1 MIGKRFTTCF
11 WMCMAMFVL
20 FVGAGAAQ
28 RATGGTRALIVSGIA
43 KDPGERAAEDRVVN
57 ELRAYLL
64 DRAGVE
70 PNRLVV
76 LVPEDSSCRDS
87 AGQSTA
93 DNISHAMDAL
103 AAAAPHDRFVFYYI
117 GQANAVAGKLRLNL
131 PGPDVTHEDL
141 ATWLAGVKA
150 GEQLVVLDCPCAA
163 VAAKLLS
170 GSSRVTVCASTE
182 KQAYGTRFGV
192 HFVPA
197 LTRMENDSNHD
208 GRISL
213 LEAFAATAREI
224 EQWYA
229 QRQLLPTETP
239 CLEDDG
245 DGVPSERPWR
255 YEINGGDGRRAAGWF
270 LKPFA
275 GGDNG

>member
-1 MIGKRFTTCF
+1 MIGRPLTIRS
-11 WMCMAMFVL
+11 WVYMAMFL
-20 FVGAGAAQ
+20 LLTWAGAAQ

-64 DRAGVE
+64 DKAGVE

-76 LVPEDSSCRDS
+76 LVPEDSSCRDA

-93 DNISHAMDAL
+93 DNIGHAMKAL
-103 AAAAPHDRFVFYYI
+103 AAAAPQDRFLFYYI
-117 GQANAVAGKLRLNL
+117 GQANAVAGKLRFNL
-131 PGPDVTHEDL
+131 PGPDVTDEDL
-141 ATWLAGVKA
+141 AAWLAGVKA
-150 GEQLVVLDCPCAA
+150 GAQLVVLDCPCAA
-163 VAAKLLS
+163 VAAKILS
-170 GSSRVTVCASTE
+170 GPSRVIVCASTE
-182 KQAYGTRFGV
+182 KQAYSTRFGV

-197 LTRMENDSNHD
+197 LARTEADSNHD

-213 LEAFAATAREI
+213 LEAFAEAAREI

-255 YEINGGDGRRAAGWF
+255 YETNGGDGRRAAGWF
-270 LKPFA
+270 LTPLA
-275 GGDNG
+275 GDDNG

>member
-1 MIGKRFTTCF
+1 MIAKPFITCF
-11 WMCMAMFVL
+11 WTCMAMFLL

-28 RATGGTRALIVSGIA
+28 CARGDTCALIVSGIA

-93 DNISHAMDAL
+93 DNISHAMEAL
-103 AAAAPHDRFVFYYI
+103 AAAAPQDRFVFYYI
-117 GQANAVAGKLRLNL
+117 GQANAVAGKLRFNL
-131 PGPDVTHEDL
+131 PGPDGTHEDL
-141 ATWLAGVKA
+141 GAWLADVKA
-150 GEQLVVLDCPCAA
+150 GEKLVVLDCPCAA
-163 VAAKLLS
+163 VAAKPLS
-170 GSSRVTVCASTE
+170 GPNRVIVCASTE

-197 LTRMENDSNHD
+197 LARTENDSNHD

-213 LEAFAATAREI
+213 LEAFAATARGI

-229 QRQLLPTETP
+229 QRQLLPTESP

-270 LKPFA
+270 LTPLP

>member
-1 MIGKRFTTCF
+1 MIVKPFTTCF
-11 WMCMAMFVL
+11 WMCMAMFIPL
-20 FVGAGAAQ
+20 VGAGTSQ
-28 RATGGTRALIVSGIA
+28 HTTGGTWALIVSGIA
-43 KDPGERAAEDRVVN
+43 RDPGERAAEDRVVN

-64 DRAGVE
+64 DKAGVE

-76 LVPEDSSCRDS
+76 LVPEDSSCRDA

-93 DNISHAMDAL
+93 DNIGHAMKAL
-103 AAAAPHDRFVFYYI
+103 AAAAPQDRFLFYYI
-117 GQANAVAGKLRLNL
+117 GQANAVAGKLRFNL
-131 PGPDVTHEDL
+131 PGPDVTNEDL
-141 ATWLAGVKA
+141 AAWLAGVKA
-150 GEQLVVLDCPCAA
+150 GAQLVVLDCPCAGG
-163 VAAKLLS
+163 AAKLLS
-170 GSSRVTVCASTE
+170 DPSRVILCASTE
-182 KQAYGTRFGV
+182 KQAYATRFGV

-197 LTRMENDSNHD
+197 LTRTENDSNHD
-208 GRISL
+208 GRISV
-213 LEAFAATAREI
+213 LEAFAAAARGI

-255 YEINGGDGRRAAGWF
+255 YETNGGDGRRAAGWF
-270 LKPFA
+270 LTPLA

>member
-1 MIGKRFTTCF
+1 MIAILLRSGCWIF
-11 WMCMAMFVL
+11 AVILIL

-28 RATGGTRALIVSGIA
+28 RATGGTCALIVSGIA

-57 ELRAYLL
+57 ELRAFLL
-64 DRAGVE
+64 ERAGVE

-76 LVPEDSSCRDS
+76 LVPEDSSCRDW
-87 AGQSTA
+87 AGLSTA
-93 DNISHAMDAL
+93 DNIGHAVEAL
-103 AAAAPHDRFVFYYI
+103 AAAAPQDRFVFYYI
-117 GQANAVAGKLRLNL
+117 GQANAVAGKLRFNL
-131 PGPDVTHEDL
+131 PGPDVTNEDL
-141 ATWLAGVKA
+141 ASWLAGVKA
-150 GEQLVVLDCPCAA
+150 RRQLVILDCPCAA
-163 VAAKLLS
+163 VAVKGLS
-170 GSSRVTVCASTE
+170 GPSRVIVCASME
-182 KQAYGTRFGV
+182 KQAYGTRFGA

-197 LTRMENDSNHD
+197 LARAENDSNHD

-213 LEAFAATAREI
+213 LEAFAAAAREI

-239 CLEDDG
+239 CLEDNG

-255 YEINGGDGRRAAGWF
+255 YETNGGDGRRAAGWF
-270 LKPFA
+270 LTPLA